1 MCAQLVR
8 VVEKILYYVDGKPDL
23 EAEVAAAL
31 AAAAPAA
38 APCAVSDS
46 PIAMPPAAADAGC
59 VPPPRILPA
68 SPACFCRW
76 APADD
81 ARRASRTSRDAL
93 VVPAACLS
101 PPVAAAA
108 EKGAEAARAP
118 LSENRDPTRFS
129 PLPSASPRA

>member
-1 MCAQLVR
+1 MR

-31 AAAAPAA
+31 AAAAPSA
-38 APCAVSDS
+38 APCALGDS
-46 PIAMPPAAADAGC
+46 PIALPPAAADAGC
-59 VPPPRILPA
+59 VPPPRIPPA
-68 SPACFCRW
+68 T
-76 APADD
+76 PADA
-81 ARRASRTSRDAL
+81 ARALASCATRELA
-93 VVPAACLS
+93 PAACLS

-108 EKGAEAARAP
+108 DKGAEAARAP